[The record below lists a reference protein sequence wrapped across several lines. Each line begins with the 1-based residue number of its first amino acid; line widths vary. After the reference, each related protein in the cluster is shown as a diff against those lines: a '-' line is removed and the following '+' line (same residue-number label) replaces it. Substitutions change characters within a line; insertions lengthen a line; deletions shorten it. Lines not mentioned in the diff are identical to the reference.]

1 MTFFPLHRNQEPPVA
16 PVHIAELNSRSDVAV
31 SGISHSNNSL
41 SSSGQKIVNGTDLQS
56 RNSRSSTNLPSSHV
70 SDASNR
76 KHRYG
81 VIRQT
86 EINYFVGPVPSN
98 NKKASCKRKAIGSG
112 LVGKQNT
119 GTAANPVLL
128 DDDNDDYE
136 CIDSYFGPDDDFAI
150 DELEQIEEPV
160 QMETHSQETHSIQ
173 RAYGTLRE
181 DSADGNLNSQVTSE
195 TADSFCANEF
205 NFDEGIFEDDNDDD
219 DMGADLERAVA
230 EVVYQAGK
238 EYNPLVNTTNDT
250 NLNSVDNNDNSDKDD
265 DDEDDDD
272 DDDDDDD
279 EDDDDEDDDDDDDD
293 DDDEDDDDDFC
304 GVQPRKK
311 RNLSSKDFK
320 SSSKS
325 NSATS
330 LGSFSS
336 GTAARSPFVRNESTD
351 ERKTSMLH
359 ASRERQPTSRV
370 TNMPDTSWDRKPKIE
385 MTYMPRTS
393 QKRVSAFVQPLKRE
407 DPMATSVGRM
417 F

>member
-1 MTFFPLHRNQEPPVA
+1 MTFFPLHSNQEPPVA

-76 KHRYG
+76 KHKYG

-86 EINYFVGPVPSN
+86 EINYFVGPVPSKD
-98 NKKASCKRKAIGSG
+98 KKASCKRKAIGSG

-128 DDDNDDYE
+128 DDDNDDFE
-136 CIDSYFGPDDDFAI
+136 CIDSYFGPDNDFAI

-160 QMETHSQETHSIQ
+160 QMETHSQGTHGIQ
-173 RAYGTLRE
+173 RANGTLRE
-181 DSADGNLNSQVTSE
+181 DSADGNLNSQATSE

-230 EVVYQAGK
+230 EVEYQAGK

-250 NLNSVDNNDNSDKDD
+250 NLNSMDNNDNSDK
-265 DDEDDDD
+265 
-272 DDDDDDD
+272 
-279 EDDDDEDDDDDDDD
+279 DDDDDDDD

-336 GTAARSPFVRNESTD
+336 GTAARGPFVRNESTD
-351 ERKTSMLH
+351 ERKTNMLH
-359 ASRERQPTSRV
+359 TSRERQPNSRM
-370 TNMPDTSWDRKPKIE
+370 TNMPDTSWDRKPKVE

-407 DPMATSVGRM
+407 NPMATSVGRM

>member
-1 MTFFPLHRNQEPPVA
+1 MTFFPLHSNQEPPVA

-76 KHRYG
+76 KHKYG

-86 EINYFVGPVPSN
+86 EINYFVGPVPSKD
-98 NKKASCKRKAIGSG
+98 KKASCKRKAIGSG

-128 DDDNDDYE
+128 DDDNDDFE

-181 DSADGNLNSQVTSE
+181 DLADGNLNSQATSE

-230 EVVYQAGK
+230 EVEYQAGK
-238 EYNPLVNTTNDT
+238 EY
-250 NLNSVDNNDNSDKDD
+250 NDNSDKDD
-265 DDEDDDD
+265 DDE
-272 DDDDDDD
+272 
-279 EDDDDEDDDDDDDD
+279 DDDD

-336 GTAARSPFVRNESTD
+336 GTAARGPFVRNESTD

-407 DPMATSVGRM
+407 DPVATSVGRM